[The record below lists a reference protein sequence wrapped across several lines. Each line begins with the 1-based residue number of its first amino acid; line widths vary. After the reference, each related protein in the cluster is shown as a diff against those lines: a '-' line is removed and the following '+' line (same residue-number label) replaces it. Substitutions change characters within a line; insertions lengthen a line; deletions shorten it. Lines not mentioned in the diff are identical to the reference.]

1 MHRRIWQKIN
11 KEQQLLLFK
20 KSDHY
25 KHFQNYED
33 GSTVG
38 YTVWSHMLSNVGT
51 FVCNPFPESCA
62 NEKMSGL
69 EHMGAAPLGVTA
81 MKHITAKLKKY
92 VAKDNH
98 LGFDALHGM
107 MSKANAFQMVNS
119 ICYDKEEQPKL
130 YIDKT
135 KDCPEMIP
143 LKCTHGANENKK
155 DRCTCYGVAN
165 FLGILEALKDTEEAD
180 EVLEVII

>member
-1 MHRRIWQKIN
+1 
-11 KEQQLLLFK
+11 
-20 KSDHY
+20 
-25 KHFQNYED
+25 
-33 GSTVG
+33 
-38 YTVWSHMLSNVGT
+38 
-51 FVCNPFPESCA
+51 
-62 NEKMSGL
+62 
-69 EHMGAAPLGVTA
+69 MGAAPLGVTA

-155 DRCTCYGVAN
+155 DKCTCYGVAN

-180 EVLEVII
+180 ELVEVMIWKEAIRQGKSNRKEDTKKELHPEMTTIKKLVDKFKDQMEICISY